1 MRRRVLSL
9 AQIAP
14 VLGDVEQ
21 NLSIHRARLAEAA
34 AAGADLVVF
43 PELSLTGYQL
53 QDLAPEVAMSRDDAR
68 LTTLAGATKIGPS
81 AVVSFVERADD
92 HRLFASA
99 ALLEGG
105 EVRHVAR
112 KCYLPTY
119 GLFDE
124 RRFLAPG
131 DSVRARRTRLGGPGA
146 QGEVGVGIG
155 ICEDFWH
162 PTLPALLAHDGAEIL
177 VNVAAGPARG
187 ASVAADEGLGSAASW
202 GTLLR
207 ATAALTT
214 SFVVFANRVGVDESL
229 IFWGGSRVIGP
240 DGVVIA
246 EAPLFEEA
254 LLTVAIDLDEV
265 ARARTALPLL
275 RDERHELTRRELDRI
290 ISARAEIDQVESDR

>member
-1 MRRRVLSL
+1 MRRRVLAL

-14 VLGDVEQ
+14 VLGDLAQ
-21 NLSIHRARLAEAA
+21 NLALHEVKIAESK
-34 AAGADLVVF
+34 AAGADLVIF

-53 QDLAPEVAMSRDDAR
+53 QDLAPEVAMRRTDPR
-68 LTTLAGATKIGPS
+68 LRALAKFTSDGPS
-81 AVVSFVERADD
+81 AVVSFVESSDD
-92 HRLFASA
+92 HRLFAAA

-124 RRFLAPG
+124 RRFLAAG
-131 DSVRARRTRLGGPGA
+131 DAIRATRAVLGGSAAGD
-146 QGEVGVGIG
+146 VGIG
-155 ICEDFWH
+155 IGVCEDFWH
-162 PTLPALLAHDGAEIL
+162 PTLPAILAHDGAELLI
-177 VNVAAGPARG
+177 NVAAGPARG
-187 ASVAADEGLGSAASW
+187 ASVDADQGLGSAASW

-207 ATAALTT
+207 STAALTT
-214 SFVVFANRVGVDESL
+214 SYVAFTNRVGVDESL

-254 LLTVAIDLDEV
+254 LLLAEIDLDEV
-265 ARARTALPLL
+265 ARARSALPLL
-275 RDERHELTRRELDRI
+275 RDERLELTRREFDRI
-290 ISARAEIDQVESDR
+290 IATRADLEEA

>member
-1 MRRRVLSL
+1 MRRRVLAL

-14 VLGDVEQ
+14 VLGDLAQNIALHEQ
-21 NLSIHRARLAEAA
+21 KIIEGRAAS
-34 AAGADLVVF
+34 ADLLIF

-53 QDLAPEVAMSRDDAR
+53 QDLAPEIAMRRSDPR
-68 LTTLAGATKIGPS
+68 LLALAKRTVSGPS
-81 AVVSFVERADD
+81 AVVSFVESTDD
-92 HRLFASA
+92 HRLFAAA

-124 RRFLAPG
+124 RRFLAAG
-131 DSVRARRTRLGGPGA
+131 DAIRATRASIGGPSVTGD
-146 QGEVGVGIG
+146 VGIG
-155 ICEDFWH
+155 IGVCEDFWH
-162 PTLPALLAHDGAEIL
+162 PTLPSILAQDGAELLI
-177 VNVAAGPARG
+177 NVAAGPARG
-187 ASVAADEGLGSAASW
+187 ASVDADQGLGSAASW

-214 SFVVFANRVGVDESL
+214 SYVAFTNRVGVDESL

-240 DGVVIA
+240 DGVVLA

-254 LLTVAIDLDEV
+254 LLLAEIDLDEV
-265 ARARTALPLL
+265 GRARNALPLL
-275 RDERHELTRRELDRI
+275 RDERLELTRREFDRI
-290 ISARAEIDQVESDR
+290 IAMRAGLEEA

>member
-1 MRRRVLSL
+1 MRRRVLAL

-14 VLGDVEQ
+14 TLGDLAQ
-21 NLSIHRARLAEAA
+21 NFAVHQAKIAESQ
-34 AAGADLVVF
+34 AAGADLVIF

-53 QDLAPEVAMSRDDAR
+53 QDLAPEVAMRRADPR
-68 LTTLAGATKIGPS
+68 LAALAKLTSGGPS
-81 AVVSFVERADD
+81 AVVSFVESTDD
-92 HRLFASA
+92 HRLFAA
-99 ALLEGG
+99 ATLLEGG

-124 RRFLAPG
+124 RRFLAAG
-131 DSVRARRTRLGGPGA
+131 DAIRATRAALGGSAAGD
-146 QGEVGVGIG
+146 VGIG
-155 ICEDFWH
+155 IGVCEDFWH
-162 PTLPALLAHDGAEIL
+162 PTLPAILAQDGAELLI
-177 VNVAAGPARG
+177 NVAAGPARG
-187 ASVAADEGLGSAASW
+187 ASVDADQGLGSAASW

-214 SFVVFANRVGVDESL
+214 SYVAFTNRVGVDESL

-254 LLTVAIDLDEV
+254 LLLAEIDLDEV
-265 ARARTALPLL
+265 ARARSALPLL
-275 RDERHELTRRELDRI
+275 RDERLELTRREYDRI
-290 ISARAEIDQVESDR
+290 IATRAGLEEV

>member
-1 MRRRVLSL
+1 MRRRVLAL

-14 VLGDVEQ
+14 VLGDLAQ
-21 NLSIHRARLAEAA
+21 NLALHEVKIAEGKS
-34 AAGADLVVF
+34 AGADLVMF

-53 QDLAPEVAMSRDDAR
+53 QDLAPEVAMRRTDPR
-68 LTTLAGATKIGPS
+68 LQSLAKLTSGGPS
-81 AVVSFVERADD
+81 AVVSFVESTDD
-92 HRLFASA
+92 HRLYAAA
-99 ALLEGG
+99 ALLEAG

-124 RRFLAPG
+124 RRFLAAG
-131 DSVRARRTRLGGPGA
+131 DAIRATRAALGGSAAGD
-146 QGEVGVGIG
+146 VGIG
-155 ICEDFWH
+155 IGVCEDFWH
-162 PTLPALLAHDGAEIL
+162 PTLPAILAQDGAELLI
-177 VNVAAGPARG
+177 NVAAGPARG
-187 ASVAADEGLGSAASW
+187 ASVDADQGLGSAASW

-214 SFVVFANRVGVDESL
+214 SYVAFTNRVGVDESL

-254 LLTVAIDLDEV
+254 LLLAEIDLDEV
-265 ARARTALPLL
+265 ARARSALPLL
-275 RDERHELTRRELDRI
+275 RDERLELTRREFDRI
-290 ISARAEIDQVESDR
+290 IATRAGLEEA

>member
-1 MRRRVLSL
+1 MRRRVLAL

-14 VLGDVEQ
+14 ALGDLAQ
-21 NLSIHRARLAEAA
+21 NFTLHQAKIAEGR
-34 AAGADLVVF
+34 AAGADLVIF

-53 QDLAPEVAMSRDDAR
+53 QDLAPEVAMRRTDPR
-68 LTTLAGATKIGPS
+68 LQALAKLTSGGPS
-81 AVVSFVERADD
+81 TVVSFVESTDD
-92 HRLFASA
+92 HRLFAAA

-112 KCYLPTY
+112 KSYLPTY

-124 RRFLAPG
+124 RRFLAAG
-131 DSVRARRTRLGGPGA
+131 DAIRATRATLGGSAA
-146 QGEVGVGIG
+146 QGDVGIG
-155 ICEDFWH
+155 IGVCEDFWH
-162 PTLPALLAHDGAEIL
+162 PTLPAILAQDGAELLI
-177 VNVAAGPARG
+177 NVAAGPARG
-187 ASVAADEGLGSAASW
+187 ASVDADQGLGSAASW

-214 SFVVFANRVGVDESL
+214 SYVAFANRVGVDESL

-254 LLTVAIDLDEV
+254 LLLAEIDLDEV

-275 RDERHELTRRELDRI
+275 RDERLELTRREYDRI
-290 ISARAEIDQVESDR
+290 IATRAGLEEA

>member
-1 MRRRVLSL
+1 MRRRVLAL

-14 VLGDVEQ
+14 VLGDVAQ
-21 NLSIHRARLAEAA
+21 NLALHEVKIAESK
-34 AAGADLVVF
+34 AAGADLVIF

-53 QDLAPEVAMSRDDAR
+53 QDLAPEVAMRRTDPR
-68 LTTLAGATKIGPS
+68 LQSLAKLTSGGSS
-81 AVVSFVERADD
+81 AVVSFVESTDD
-92 HRLFASA
+92 HRLFAAA
-99 ALLEGG
+99 ALLEAG

-124 RRFLAPG
+124 RRFLAAG
-131 DSVRARRTRLGGPGA
+131 DAIRATRAALGGSAAGD
-146 QGEVGVGIG
+146 VGVGIG
-155 ICEDFWH
+155 VCEDFWH
-162 PTLPALLAHDGAEIL
+162 PTLPAILAQDGAELLI
-177 VNVAAGPARG
+177 NVAAGPARG
-187 ASVAADEGLGSAASW
+187 ASVDADQGLGSAASW

-214 SFVVFANRVGVDESL
+214 SYVAFTNRVGVDESL

-254 LLTVAIDLDEV
+254 LLLAEIDLDEV
-265 ARARTALPLL
+265 ARARSALPLL
-275 RDERHELTRRELDRI
+275 RDERLELTRREFDRI
-290 ISARAEIDQVESDR
+290 IATRAGLEEA

>member
-1 MRRRVLSL
+1 MRRRVLAL

-14 VLGDVEQ
+14 ALGDLAQ
-21 NLSIHRARLAEAA
+21 NFTLHQEKIAEGRS
-34 AAGADLVVF
+34 AGADLVIF

-53 QDLAPEVAMSRDDAR
+53 QDLAPEVAMRRTDPR
-68 LTTLAGATKIGPS
+68 LQSLAKLTSGGPS
-81 AVVSFVERADD
+81 AVVSFVESTDD
-92 HRLFASA
+92 HRLFAAA

-124 RRFLAPG
+124 RRFLAAG
-131 DSVRARRTRLGGPGA
+131 DAIRATRASLGGPA
-146 QGEVGVGIG
+146 VQGDVGVGIG
-155 ICEDFWH
+155 VCEDFWH
-162 PTLPALLAHDGAEIL
+162 PTLPAILAQDGAELLI
-177 VNVAAGPARG
+177 NVAAGPARG
-187 ASVAADEGLGSAASW
+187 ASVDADQGLGSAASW

-214 SFVVFANRVGVDESL
+214 SYVAFTNRVGVDESL
-229 IFWGGSRVIGP
+229 IFWGGSRVVGP

-254 LLTVAIDLDEV
+254 LLLAEIDLDEV

-275 RDERHELTRRELDRI
+275 RDERLELTRREYDRI
-290 ISARAEIDQVESDR
+290 IATRAGLEEA

>member
-1 MRRRVLSL
+1 MRRRVLAL

-14 VLGDVEQ
+14 VLGDLAQ
-21 NLSIHRARLAEAA
+21 NLALHEVKIAESK
-34 AAGADLVVF
+34 AAGADLAIF

-53 QDLAPEVAMSRDDAR
+53 QDLAPEVAMRRTDQR
-68 LTTLAGATKIGPS
+68 LQSLAKLTSGGPS
-81 AVVSFVERADD
+81 AVVSFVESTDD
-92 HRLFASA
+92 HRLYAAA
-99 ALLEGG
+99 ALLEAG

-124 RRFLAPG
+124 RRFLAAG
-131 DSVRARRTRLGGPGA
+131 DAIRATRAALGGSAAGD
-146 QGEVGVGIG
+146 VGIG
-155 ICEDFWH
+155 IGVCEDFWH
-162 PTLPALLAHDGAEIL
+162 PTLPAILAQDGAELLI
-177 VNVAAGPARG
+177 NVAAGPARG
-187 ASVAADEGLGSAASW
+187 ASVDADQGLGSAASW

-214 SFVVFANRVGVDESL
+214 SYVAFTNRVGVDESL

-254 LLTVAIDLDEV
+254 LLLAEIDLDEV
-265 ARARTALPLL
+265 ARARSALPLL
-275 RDERHELTRRELDRI
+275 RDERLELTRREFDRI
-290 ISARAEIDQVESDR
+290 IATRAGLEEA

>member
-1 MRRRVLSL
+1 MRRRVLAL

-14 VLGDVEQ
+14 VLGDLAQ
-21 NLSIHRARLAEAA
+21 NLALHEVKIAEGK
-34 AAGADLVVF
+34 AAGADLVMF

-53 QDLAPEVAMSRDDAR
+53 QDLAPEVAMRRTDQR
-68 LTTLAGATKIGPS
+68 LQSLAKLTSGGPS
-81 AVVSFVERADD
+81 AVVSFVESTDD
-92 HRLFASA
+92 HRLFAAA
-99 ALLEGG
+99 ALLEAG

-124 RRFLAPG
+124 RRFLAAG
-131 DSVRARRTRLGGPGA
+131 DAIRATRAALGGSA
-146 QGEVGVGIG
+146 ADDVGIG
-155 ICEDFWH
+155 IGVCEDFWH
-162 PTLPALLAHDGAEIL
+162 PTLPAILAQDGAELLI
-177 VNVAAGPARG
+177 NVAAGPARG
-187 ASVAADEGLGSAASW
+187 ASVDADQGLGSAASW

-214 SFVVFANRVGVDESL
+214 SYVAFTNRVGVDESL

-254 LLTVAIDLDEV
+254 LLLAEIDLDEV
-265 ARARTALPLL
+265 ARARSALPLL
-275 RDERHELTRRELDRI
+275 RDERLELTRREFDRI
-290 ISARAEIDQVESDR
+290 IATRAGLEEA

>member
-1 MRRRVLSL
+1 MRRRVLAL

-14 VLGDVEQ
+14 VLGDLAQ
-21 NLSIHRARLAEAA
+21 NLALHEVKIAESK
-34 AAGADLVVF
+34 AAGADLVIF

-53 QDLAPEVAMSRDDAR
+53 QDLAPEVAMRRTDPR
-68 LTTLAGATKIGPS
+68 LQSLAKRTSDGPS
-81 AVVSFVERADD
+81 AVVSFVESTDD
-92 HRLFASA
+92 HRLFAAA
-99 ALLEGG
+99 ALLEAG

-124 RRFLAPG
+124 RRFLAAG
-131 DSVRARRTRLGGPGA
+131 DAIRATRAALGGSAAGD
-146 QGEVGVGIG
+146 VGIG
-155 ICEDFWH
+155 IGVCEDFWH
-162 PTLPALLAHDGAEIL
+162 PTLPAILAQDGAELLI
-177 VNVAAGPARG
+177 NVAAGPARG
-187 ASVAADEGLGSAASW
+187 ASVDADQGLGSAASW

-214 SFVVFANRVGVDESL
+214 SYVAFTNRVGVDESL

-254 LLTVAIDLDEV
+254 LLLAEIDLDEV
-265 ARARTALPLL
+265 ARARSALPLL
-275 RDERHELTRRELDRI
+275 RDERLELTRREFDRI
-290 ISARAEIDQVESDR
+290 IATRAGLEEA

>member
-1 MRRRVLSL
+1 MRRRVLAL

-14 VLGDVEQ
+14 TLGDLAQ
-21 NLSIHRARLAEAA
+21 NLALHEVKIAESK

-53 QDLAPEVAMSRDDAR
+53 QDLAPEVAMRRTDPR
-68 LTTLAGATKIGPS
+68 LKSLAKLTSGGPS
-81 AVVSFVERADD
+81 SVVSFVESTDD
-92 HRLFASA
+92 HRLFAAA

-124 RRFLAPG
+124 RRFLAAG
-131 DSVRARRTRLGGPGA
+131 DAIRATRAALGGSAAGD
-146 QGEVGVGIG
+146 VGIG
-155 ICEDFWH
+155 IGVCEDFWH
-162 PTLPALLAHDGAEIL
+162 PTLPAILAQDGAELLI
-177 VNVAAGPARG
+177 NVAAGPARG
-187 ASVAADEGLGSAASW
+187 ASVDADQGLGSAASW

-214 SFVVFANRVGVDESL
+214 SYVAFTNRVGVDESL

-254 LLTVAIDLDEV
+254 LLLAEIDLDEV
-265 ARARTALPLL
+265 ARARSALPLL
-275 RDERHELTRRELDRI
+275 RDERLELTRREFDRI
-290 ISARAEIDQVESDR
+290 IATRAGLEEA

>member
-1 MRRRVLSL
+1 MRRRVLAL

-14 VLGDVEQ
+14 VLGDLAQ
-21 NLSIHRARLAEAA
+21 NLALHEVKIAESK
-34 AAGADLVVF
+34 AAGADLVMF

-53 QDLAPEVAMSRDDAR
+53 QDLAPEVAMRRTDPR
-68 LTTLAGATKIGPS
+68 LQSLAKLTSGGPS
-81 AVVSFVERADD
+81 AVVSFVESTDD
-92 HRLFASA
+92 HRLFAAA
-99 ALLEGG
+99 ALLEAG

-124 RRFLAPG
+124 RRFLAAG
-131 DSVRARRTRLGGPGA
+131 DAIRATRAALGGSAAGD
-146 QGEVGVGIG
+146 VGIG
-155 ICEDFWH
+155 IGVCEDFWH
-162 PTLPALLAHDGAEIL
+162 PTLPAILAQDGAELLI
-177 VNVAAGPARG
+177 NVAAGPARG
-187 ASVAADEGLGSAASW
+187 ASVDADQGLGSAASW

-214 SFVVFANRVGVDESL
+214 SYVAFTNRVGVDESL

-254 LLTVAIDLDEV
+254 LLLAEIDLDEV
-265 ARARTALPLL
+265 ARARSALPLL
-275 RDERHELTRRELDRI
+275 RDERLELTRREFDRI
-290 ISARAEIDQVESDR
+290 IATRAGLEEA

>member
-1 MRRRVLSL
+1 MRRRVLAL

-14 VLGDVEQ
+14 VLGDLAQ
-21 NLSIHRARLAEAA
+21 NLALHEVKIAESK
-34 AAGADLVVF
+34 AAGADLVIF

-53 QDLAPEVAMSRDDAR
+53 QDLAPEVAMRRTDPR
-68 LTTLAGATKIGPS
+68 LQSLAKRTSDGPS
-81 AVVSFVERADD
+81 AIVSFVESTDD
-92 HRLFASA
+92 HRLFAAA

-124 RRFLAPG
+124 RRFLAAG
-131 DSVRARRTRLGGPGA
+131 DAIRATRASLGGRSV
-146 QGEVGVGIG
+146 QGDVGVGIG

-162 PTLPALLAHDGAEIL
+162 PTLPAILAQDGAELLI
-177 VNVAAGPARG
+177 NVAAGPARG
-187 ASVAADEGLGSAASW
+187 ASVDADQGLGSAASW

-214 SFVVFANRVGVDESL
+214 SYVAFTNRVGVDESL

-254 LLTVAIDLDEV
+254 LLLAEIDLNEV
-265 ARARTALPLL
+265 ARARSALPLL
-275 RDERHELTRRELDRI
+275 RDERLELTRREFDRI
-290 ISARAEIDQVESDR
+290 IATRAGLEEA

>member
-1 MRRRVLSL
+1 MRRRVLAL

-14 VLGDVEQ
+14 VLGDLAQ
-21 NLSIHRARLAEAA
+21 NLALHEVKIAESKAV
-34 AAGADLVVF
+34 GADLVIF

-53 QDLAPEVAMSRDDAR
+53 QDLAPEVAMRRTDPR
-68 LTTLAGATKIGPS
+68 LQSLAKLTSGGPS
-81 AVVSFVERADD
+81 AVVSFVESTDD
-92 HRLFASA
+92 HRLFAAA
-99 ALLEGG
+99 ALLEAG

-124 RRFLAPG
+124 RRFLAAG
-131 DSVRARRTRLGGPGA
+131 DAIRATRAALGGSAAGD
-146 QGEVGVGIG
+146 VGIG
-155 ICEDFWH
+155 IGVCEDFWH
-162 PTLPALLAHDGAEIL
+162 PTLPAILAQDGAELLI
-177 VNVAAGPARG
+177 NVAAGPARG
-187 ASVAADEGLGSAASW
+187 ASVDADQGLGSAASW

-214 SFVVFANRVGVDESL
+214 SYVAFTNRVGVDESL

-254 LLTVAIDLDEV
+254 LLLAEIDLDEV
-265 ARARTALPLL
+265 ARARSALPLL
-275 RDERHELTRRELDRI
+275 RDERLELTRREFDRI
-290 ISARAEIDQVESDR
+290 IATRAGLEEA

>member
-1 MRRRVLSL
+1 MRRRVLAL

-14 VLGDVEQ
+14 VLGDVAQ
-21 NLSIHRARLAEAA
+21 NLSTHRAKLAEAD

-53 QDLAPEVAMSRDDAR
+53 QDLVPEVAMSRDDAR
-68 LTTLAGATKIGPS
+68 LMSLAKSTDKGPS
-81 AVVSFVERADD
+81 AVVSFVERSED

-99 ALLEGG
+99 ALLDGG
-105 EVRHVAR
+105 EIRHVAR

-124 RRFLAPG
+124 RRFLAPA
-131 DSVRARRTRLGGPGA
+131 DAVRSARARLGGAGVR
-146 QGEVGVGIG
+146 GEVGIGIG

-162 PTLPALLAHDGAEIL
+162 PTLPTLLAHDGAEIL

-187 ASVAADEGLGSAASW
+187 ASVDADEGLGSAASW
-202 GTLLR
+202 GMLLR

-214 SFVVFANRVGVDESL
+214 SYVAFVNRVGVDESL

-240 DGVVIA
+240 DGMVIA
-246 EAPLFEEA
+246 EAPLFDEA
-254 LLTVAIDLDEV
+254 LLTVEIDLDEV

-275 RDERHELTRRELDRI
+275 RDERLELTRRELDRI
-290 ISARAEIDQVESDR
+290 ISARAEIDQGEPDR

>member
-1 MRRRVLSL
+1 MRRRVLAL

-14 VLGDVEQ
+14 VLGDLAQ
-21 NLSIHRARLAEAA
+21 NLALHEVKIAESK
-34 AAGADLVVF
+34 AAGADLVIF

-53 QDLAPEVAMSRDDAR
+53 QDLAPEVAMRRTDPR
-68 LTTLAGATKIGPS
+68 LQSLAKRTSGGPS
-81 AVVSFVERADD
+81 AVVSFVESTDD
-92 HRLFASA
+92 HRLFAAA

-124 RRFLAPG
+124 RRFLAAG
-131 DSVRARRTRLGGPGA
+131 DAIRATRAALGGSAAGD
-146 QGEVGVGIG
+146 VGIG
-155 ICEDFWH
+155 IGVCEDFWH
-162 PTLPALLAHDGAEIL
+162 PTLPAILAQDGAELLI
-177 VNVAAGPARG
+177 NVAAGPARG
-187 ASVAADEGLGSAASW
+187 ASVDADQGLGSAASW

-214 SFVVFANRVGVDESL
+214 SYVAFTNRVGVDESL

-254 LLTVAIDLDEV
+254 LLLAEIDLDEV
-265 ARARTALPLL
+265 ARARSALPLL
-275 RDERHELTRRELDRI
+275 RDERLELTRREFDRI
-290 ISARAEIDQVESDR
+290 IATRAGLEEA

>member
-1 MRRRVLSL
+1 MRRRVLAL

-14 VLGDVEQ
+14 ALGDLPQ
-21 NLSIHRARLAEAA
+21 NLAIHQEKMVEGRI
-34 AAGADLVVF
+34 AGADLVIF

-53 QDLAPEVAMSRDDAR
+53 QDLTPEVAMRRSDPR
-68 LTTLAGATKIGPS
+68 LQALATLTRGGPS
-81 AVVSFVERADD
+81 AIVSFVESTDD
-92 HRLFASA
+92 HRCFASA

-119 GLFDE
+119 GIFDE
-124 RRFLAPG
+124 RRFLAAG
-131 DSVRARRTRLGGPGA
+131 DSIRAARAVLGSATA
-146 QGEVGVGIG
+146 QGEVGYGIG

-162 PTLPALLAHDGAEIL
+162 PTLPSILAQDGAELLI
-177 VNVAAGPARG
+177 NVAAGPARG
-187 ASVAADEGLGSAASW
+187 ASVDADEGLGSAASW

-214 SFVVFANRVGVDESL
+214 SYVAFTNRVGVDESL

-240 DGVVIA
+240 DGVVLA

-254 LLTVAIDLDEV
+254 LLLAEIDLDEV
-265 ARARTALPLL
+265 ARARGALPLL
-275 RDERHELTRRELDRI
+275 RDERLELTRREFDRI
-290 ISARAEIDQVESDR
+290 IAARAGLEEA

>member
-1 MRRRVLSL
+1 MRRRVLAL

-14 VLGDVEQ
+14 VLGDLAQ
-21 NLSIHRARLAEAA
+21 NLALHEVKIAESK
-34 AAGADLVVF
+34 AAGADLVIF

-53 QDLAPEVAMSRDDAR
+53 QDLAPEVAMRRTDPR
-68 LTTLAGATKIGPS
+68 LQSLAKLTSGGPS
-81 AVVSFVERADD
+81 AVVSFVESTDD
-92 HRLFASA
+92 HRLYAAA
-99 ALLEGG
+99 ALLEAG

-124 RRFLAPG
+124 RRFLAAG
-131 DSVRARRTRLGGPGA
+131 DAIRATRAALGGSAAGD
-146 QGEVGVGIG
+146 VGIG
-155 ICEDFWH
+155 IGVCEDFWH
-162 PTLPALLAHDGAEIL
+162 PTLPAILAQDGAELLI
-177 VNVAAGPARG
+177 NVAAGPARG
-187 ASVAADEGLGSAASW
+187 ASVDADQGLGSAASW

-214 SFVVFANRVGVDESL
+214 SYVAFTNRVGVDESL

-254 LLTVAIDLDEV
+254 LLLAEIDLDEV
-265 ARARTALPLL
+265 ARARSALPLL
-275 RDERHELTRRELDRI
+275 RDERLELTRREFDRI
-290 ISARAEIDQVESDR
+290 IATRAGLEEA

>member
-1 MRRRVLSL
+1 MRRRVLAL

-14 VLGDVEQ
+14 VLGDLAQ
-21 NLSIHRARLAEAA
+21 NLALHESKIAEGR
-34 AAGADLVVF
+34 AAGADLVLF
-43 PELSLTGYQL
+43 PELGLTGYQL
-53 QDLAPEVAMSRDDAR
+53 QDLAPEVAMRRTDSR
-68 LTTLAGATKIGPS
+68 LQSLAKMTSDGPS
-81 AVVSFVERADD
+81 AVVSFVESTDD

-99 ALLEGG
+99 ALLEWG

-119 GLFDE
+119 GIFDE
-124 RRFLAPG
+124 RRFLAAG
-131 DSVRARRTRLGGPGA
+131 DAIRATRATLGGSAVKGD
-146 QGEVGVGIG
+146 VGIG
-155 ICEDFWH
+155 IGVCEDFWH
-162 PTLPALLAHDGAEIL
+162 PTLPAILAQDGAELL

-187 ASVAADEGLGSAASW
+187 ASVDADQGLGSAASW

-214 SFVVFANRVGVDESL
+214 SFVAFTNRVGVDESL

-240 DGVVIA
+240 DGVVLA

-254 LLTVAIDLDEV
+254 LLLAEIDLDEV

-275 RDERHELTRRELDRI
+275 RDERLELTRREYDRI
-290 ISARAEIDQVESDR
+290 IATRAGLEEA

>member
-1 MRRRVLSL
+1 MRRRVLAL

-14 VLGDVEQ
+14 ALGDLPQ
-21 NLSIHRARLAEAA
+21 NLAIHQEKMVEGRI
-34 AAGADLVVF
+34 AGADLVIF

-53 QDLAPEVAMSRDDAR
+53 QDLTPEVAMRRSDPR
-68 LTTLAGATKIGPS
+68 LQALATLTRGGPS
-81 AVVSFVERADD
+81 AIVSFVESTDD
-92 HRLFASA
+92 HRCFASA

-119 GLFDE
+119 GIFDE
-124 RRFLAPG
+124 RRFLAAG
-131 DSVRARRTRLGGPGA
+131 DSIRAARAVLGSATA
-146 QGEVGVGIG
+146 QGEVGYGIG

-162 PTLPALLAHDGAEIL
+162 PTLPSILAQDGAELLI
-177 VNVAAGPARG
+177 NVAAGPARG
-187 ASVAADEGLGSAASW
+187 ASVDADEGLGSAASW

-214 SFVVFANRVGVDESL
+214 SYVAFTNRVGVDESL

-240 DGVVIA
+240 DGVVLA

-254 LLTVAIDLDEV
+254 LLLAEIDLDEV
-265 ARARTALPLL
+265 ARARGALPLL
-275 RDERHELTRRELDRI
+275 RDERLELTRREFERI
-290 ISARAEIDQVESDR
+290 IATRAGLEEA

>member
-1 MRRRVLSL
+1 MRRRVLAL

-14 VLGDVEQ
+14 VLGDLAQ
-21 NLSIHRARLAEAA
+21 NLALHEVKIAEGK
-34 AAGADLVVF
+34 AAGADLVMF

-53 QDLAPEVAMSRDDAR
+53 QDLAPEVAMRRTDQR
-68 LTTLAGATKIGPS
+68 LQSLAKLTSGGPS
-81 AVVSFVERADD
+81 AVVSFVESTDD
-92 HRLFASA
+92 HRLFAAA
-99 ALLEGG
+99 ALLEAG

-124 RRFLAPG
+124 RRFLAAG
-131 DSVRARRTRLGGPGA
+131 DAIRATRAALGGSAAGD
-146 QGEVGVGIG
+146 VGIG
-155 ICEDFWH
+155 IGVCEDFWH
-162 PTLPALLAHDGAEIL
+162 PTLPAILAQDGAELLI
-177 VNVAAGPARG
+177 NVAAGPARG
-187 ASVAADEGLGSAASW
+187 ASVDADQGLGSAASW

-214 SFVVFANRVGVDESL
+214 SYVAFTNRVGVDESL

-254 LLTVAIDLDEV
+254 LLLAEIDLDEV
-265 ARARTALPLL
+265 ARARSALPLL
-275 RDERHELTRRELDRI
+275 RDERLELTRREFDRI
-290 ISARAEIDQVESDR
+290 IATRAGLEEA

>member
-1 MRRRVLSL
+1 MRRRVLAL

-14 VLGDVEQ
+14 VLGDLAQ
-21 NLSIHRARLAEAA
+21 NLALHEVKIAEGK
-34 AAGADLVVF
+34 AAGADLVIF

-53 QDLAPEVAMSRDDAR
+53 QDLAPEVAMRRTDPR
-68 LTTLAGATKIGPS
+68 LQSLAKLTSGGPS
-81 AVVSFVERADD
+81 AVVSFVESTDD
-92 HRLFASA
+92 HRLFAAA

-124 RRFLAPG
+124 RRFLAAG
-131 DSVRARRTRLGGPGA
+131 DAIRATRASLGGRSV
-146 QGEVGVGIG
+146 QGDVGVGIG
-155 ICEDFWH
+155 VCEDFWH
-162 PTLPALLAHDGAEIL
+162 PTLPAILAQDGAELLI
-177 VNVAAGPARG
+177 NVAAGPARG
-187 ASVAADEGLGSAASW
+187 ASVDADQGLGSAASW

-214 SFVVFANRVGVDESL
+214 SYVAFTNRVGVDESL

-254 LLTVAIDLDEV
+254 LLLAEIDLDEV
-265 ARARTALPLL
+265 ARARSALPLL
-275 RDERHELTRRELDRI
+275 RDERLELTRREFDRI
-290 ISARAEIDQVESDR
+290 IATRAGLEEA

>member
-1 MRRRVLSL
+1 MRRRVLAL

-14 VLGDVEQ
+14 ILGDLAQ
-21 NLSIHRARLAEAA
+21 NVATHQQKFAEAK
-34 AAGADLVVF
+34 AAGADLVIF

-53 QDLAPEVAMSRDDAR
+53 QDLAPEVAMRRNDSRLLALAT
-68 LTTLAGATKIGPS
+68 LTAGGPS
-81 AVVSFVERADD
+81 AVVSFVESTDE
-92 HRLFASA
+92 HRLYAAA

-124 RRFLAPG
+124 RRFLAAG
-131 DSVRARRTRLGGPGA
+131 DAIRATRASIGGPVVKGD
-146 QGEVGVGIG
+146 VGIG
-155 ICEDFWH
+155 IGVCEDFWH
-162 PTLPALLAHDGAEIL
+162 PTLPSILAQDGAELLI
-177 VNVAAGPARG
+177 NVAAGPARG
-187 ASVAADEGLGSAASW
+187 ASVDADEGLGSAASW

-214 SFVVFANRVGVDESL
+214 SYVAFTNRVGVDESL

-240 DGVVIA
+240 DGVVLA

-254 LLTVAIDLDEV
+254 LLMAEIDLDEV
-265 ARARTALPLL
+265 GRARSALPLL
-275 RDERHELTRRELDRI
+275 RDERLELTRREFDRI
-290 ISARAEIDQVESDR
+290 IATRAGLEEA

>member
-1 MRRRVLSL
+1 MRRRVLAL

-14 VLGDVEQ
+14 VLGDLAQ
-21 NLSIHRARLAEAA
+21 NLALHEVKIAEGK
-34 AAGADLVVF
+34 AAGADLVMF

-53 QDLAPEVAMSRDDAR
+53 QDLAPEVAMRRTDPR
-68 LTTLAGATKIGPS
+68 LQSLAKLTSGGPS
-81 AVVSFVERADD
+81 AVVSFVESTDD
-92 HRLFASA
+92 HRLYAAA
-99 ALLEGG
+99 ALLEAG

-124 RRFLAPG
+124 RRFLAAG
-131 DSVRARRTRLGGPGA
+131 DAIRATRAALGGSAAGD
-146 QGEVGVGIG
+146 VGIG
-155 ICEDFWH
+155 IGVCEDFWH
-162 PTLPALLAHDGAEIL
+162 PTLPAILAQDGAELLI
-177 VNVAAGPARG
+177 NVAAGPARG
-187 ASVAADEGLGSAASW
+187 ASVDADQGLGSAASW

-214 SFVVFANRVGVDESL
+214 SYVAFTNRVGVDESL

-254 LLTVAIDLDEV
+254 LLLAEIDLDEV
-265 ARARTALPLL
+265 ARARSALPLL
-275 RDERHELTRRELDRI
+275 RDERLELTRREFDRI
-290 ISARAEIDQVESDR
+290 IATRAGLEEA